1 MEDLAALLEVN
12 SNYEYLKVSVE
23 KLTILQNIISDV
35 EGSVKNELFKEH
47 LKIFLLSIQK
57 EKNQFLIQL
66 GTCEDKKEGSFEFP
80 NLLKCIKGNTDNQ
93 LYINYAKFYDQY
105 NIISKVMFDS
115 YSTVENNSK
124 NVLNINRNTCG
135 SDIILSIKE
144 VVVEAPDAP
153 NVEEVKPVEEVNVEE
168 VKVEDVQVEDVQV
181 EEVKAEEVKVED
193 VQVEEVKAEEV
204 KVEDVQVEDVQVK
217 EVKAEEVK
225 VEEVKAEEV
234 KAEEVNVEEV
244 NVEEVKVEEVNVE
257 EVKVEEVNVE
267 EVNVEE
273 VNVEEVNVEE
283 VNVEEVKVEEVKVEE
298 VKVEEVNVEEVK
310 VEEVNVEEVNV
321 EEVKVEE
328 VNVEEVN
335 VEEPKVKL
343 EIVAEDLENKNEN
356 INNMEYSP
364 ETVKAVRAEL
374 EENMKKIGDS
384 CQKLEAL
391 ETSKNEISECKKS
404 LEEFKSKGMNV
415 DSALAP
421 LDAQYIEVVGKLNG
435 FATSLDDVNKSLKTL
450 LETMNN

>member
-93 LYINYAKFYDQY
+93 LYINYAKFYNQY

-273 VNVEEVNVEE
+273 V
-283 VNVEEVKVEEVKVEE
+283 
-298 VKVEEVNVEEVK
+298 
-310 VEEVNVEEVNV
+310 
-321 EEVKVEE
+321 KVEE

-356 INNMEYSP
+356 INNKEYSP

>member
-257 EVKVEEVNVE
+257 EV
-267 EVNVEE
+267 
-273 VNVEEVNVEE
+273 
-283 VNVEEVKVEEVKVEE
+283 
-298 VKVEEVNVEEVK
+298 
-310 VEEVNVEEVNV
+310 NV

>member
-1 MEDLAALLEVN
+1 MDDYSMEDLAALLEVN

-153 NVEEVKPVEEVNVEE
+153 NVEEVKPVEEVNV
-168 VKVEDVQVEDVQV
+168 
-181 EEVKAEEVKVED
+181 
-193 VQVEEVKAEEV
+193 EEV

>member
-153 NVEEVKPVEEVNVEE
+153 NVEEVKPVEEVNV
-168 VKVEDVQVEDVQV
+168 
-181 EEVKAEEVKVED
+181 
-193 VQVEEVKAEEV
+193 EEV